1 MPMPGRHPGSAA
13 SRAVQALLVVAV
25 AALLAVLAMTTA
37 AHLQQRGIR
46 SGFDFLLEPAGFTLG
61 ESLLPVDA
69 GDPTVL
75 AFAAGL
81 VNTLRVAVPGA
92 ALALVI
98 GVLAG
103 FGRLGDNP
111 LIRGL
116 AGAYVNAFRNVPLL
130 LQLLAWYFILTDLL
144 PPADAALSL
153 APGVLLSKSGLA
165 LPWWGEAGFELP
177 VAAGFGIEGG
187 ARLTPEYLAMLIGLA
202 LYSAAYIAE
211 TLRAAVVALPA
222 GQRLAALALGMTP
235 RLAFRL
241 VLLPQAWR
249 AALPP
254 VTSQLLNLFK
264 NASLAVAIG
273 YPDLVSVAGTSLN
286 QTGRAIECLVI
297 VITVYLLLSLAAA
310 ALSHRLEA
318 RVLRGGVA

>member
-1 MPMPGRHPGSAA
+1 MHDTPPSTAA
-13 SRAVQALLVVAV
+13 RAIQALIVLAV
-25 AALLAVLAMTTA
+25 AGLLALLAVTA
-37 AHLQQRGIR
+37 AGHLAQRGIR

-69 GDPTVL
+69 GDSTL
-75 AFAAGL
+75 RAFVAGL
-81 VNTLRVAVPGA
+81 ANTLRLALPGA
-92 ALALVI
+92 ALAF
-98 GVLAG
+98 GVGIVVG
-103 FGRLGDNP
+103 FGRIADNP
-111 LIRGL
+111 LVRRL
-116 AGAYVNAFRNVPLL
+116 ASAYVSAFRNIPLL

-144 PPADAALSL
+144 PAADAALRL
-153 APGVLLSKSGLA
+153 APGVYLSKSGLA

-177 VAAGFGIEGG
+177 EPAGFGIDGG
-187 ARLTPEYLAMLIGLA
+187 ARLTPEYLAMLIGLV

-211 TLRAAVVALPA
+211 ILRAALEALPP
-222 GQRLAALALGMTP
+222 GQRLAALATGMTP
-235 RLAFRL
+235 RQAFRY

-286 QTGRAIECLVI
+286 QTGRAIECLSI
-297 VITVYLLLSLAAA
+297 VIAVYLLLSLVAAA
-310 ALSHRLEA
+310 ISHRLER
-318 RVLRGGVA
+318 RVLRGSVA

>member
-1 MPMPGRHPGSAA
+1 MQIRQSAN
-13 SRAVQALLVVAV
+13 RALQALIVVAV
-25 AALLAVLAMTTA
+25 VGLFALLAVTTA
-37 AHLQQRGIR
+37 EHLQQRGIR

-69 GDPTVL
+69 GDSTWL
-75 AFAAGL
+75 AFTAGL
-81 VNTLRVAVPGA
+81 FNTLRVALPGA
-92 ALALVI
+92 ALALGI
-98 GVLAG
+98 GTLAG
-103 FGRLGDNP
+103 FGRLADNP
-111 LIRGL
+111 LVRGL
-116 AGAYVNAFRNVPLL
+116 AGAYVNAFRNIPLL

-144 PPADAALSL
+144 PAADAALRL
-153 APGVLLSKSGLA
+153 APGVFVSKSGLA
-165 LPWWGEAGFELP
+165 LPWWGDGGFETP
-177 VAAGFGIEGG
+177 EPGGFGIDGG
-187 ARLTPEYLAMLIGLA
+187 ARLTPEYLAMLIGLV

-211 TLRAAVVALPA
+211 TLRAAVLALPP

-235 RLAFRL
+235 RQVFRL

-297 VITVYLLLSLAAA
+297 VIVVYLLLSLVAAA
-310 ALSHRLEA
+310 VSHALERRSQWERPT
-318 RVLRGGVA
+318 